1 MMPLPVRQVAYFT
14 TDIRAAA
21 SNHRAVFGSGPFVV
35 AEHIPTPIAHYRGRP
50 MPLDHSSAYGQ
61 WGPVMVE
68 FVQQHNPDPSAFHDL
83 FPHGSGRAGL
93 HHLAVFVDDLERS
106 LAEFADRGMETALHA
121 VTSGGVAFAMV
132 DASATLGHMIELY
145 EPSPVL
151 TGFYGR
157 IAAAADP
164 DPAKPVFLEP

>member
-1 MMPLPVRQVAYFT
+1 MIALPVRQVAYFT

-21 SNHRAVFGSGPFVV
+21 RDHRAAFGSGPFLV
-35 AEHIPTPIAHYRGRP
+35 ADHIPTPTALHRGRP
-50 MPLDHSSAYGQ
+50 TPLDHSSAYGQ
-61 WGPVMVE
+61 WGPVMIE

-83 FPHGSGRAGL
+83 FPHGSGRVGL
-93 HHLAVFVDDLERS
+93 HHLAVFVEDLDRS
-106 LAEFADRGMETALHA
+106 LAEFAARGMETALYA

-145 EPSPVL
+145 EPSPML
-151 TGFYGR
+151 TGFYAR

-164 DPAKPVFLEP
+164 DPSRPPFLDS